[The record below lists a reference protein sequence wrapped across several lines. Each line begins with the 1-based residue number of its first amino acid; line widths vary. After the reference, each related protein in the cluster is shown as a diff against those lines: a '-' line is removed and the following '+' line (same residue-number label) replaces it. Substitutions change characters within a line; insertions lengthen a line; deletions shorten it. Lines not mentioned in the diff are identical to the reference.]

1 MDKNHEVLQRHEI
14 DWEYMLENEIDIRQ
28 LLQSRG
34 DYINDPVLRS
44 LPNSSWS
51 LQGRMACKKYFLT
64 HQNGWLKREPCRV
77 INEFIAHKPKSKTSH
92 FSAGTIFWMKQ
103 ETIDAFFKRNPLK
116 VQEMINVLEKTQVSS

>member
-51 LQGRMACKKYFLT
+51 LQGRMACTQAQIKDFTLFCW
-64 HQNGWLKREPCRV
+64 NNILD
-77 INEFIAHKPKSKTSH
+77 
-92 FSAGTIFWMKQ
+92 
-103 ETIDAFFKRNPLK
+103 ETRNNRCLF
-116 VQEMINVLEKTQVSS
+116 